1 MPCADGGTSLAHQ
14 RHQRGLGA
22 PRYLVQSTI
31 MLVLLGAPVSHTIGT
46 SGALLGANASTSI
59 GSCLVCLREPCLH
72 SIGTTGALDRRGA
85 SSIPGTC
92 LCFWGTCLAH
102 HQHQRGLG
110 ARGCL
115 DQHQLMPCAAGVTWL
130 SQHRHQKGF
139 GVPRWLEQYRLMLV
153 MLGAL
158 FSHTSSTSG
167 ALVRGHASTSIGSC
181 PVLMGAPCSQSIDTS
196 RVLVLQIKKIIM
208 FT

>member
-1 MPCADGGTSLAHQ
+1 MPRPASAH
-14 RHQRGLGA
+14 
-22 PRYLVQSTI
+22 
-31 MLVLLGAPVSHTIGT
+31 
-46 SGALLGANASTSI
+46 ALCVWGNLAST
-59 GSCLVCLREPCLH
+59 
-72 SIGTTGALDRRGA
+72 A
-85 SSIPGTC
+85 SSPLVPWIAKVPRAVQAHACAFG
-92 LCFWGTCLAH
+92 GTCLAL

-130 SQHRHQKGF
+130 SQHPHQKSF
-139 GVPRWLEQYRLMLV
+139 GVPSWLEQYRLMLV

-167 ALVRGHASTSIGSC
+167 ALVRGHASTSIDSC
-181 PVLMGAPCSQSIDTS
+181 PVLMGAPCSQCIDTS
-196 RVLVLQIKKIIM
+196 RALVLQIKKIIL